1 MKPRDQ
7 PMFDCV
13 LQIQFKLAFIAC
25 QRYAD
30 TCPEQNQTSPKRTSS
45 SRIEDSTVS
54 ERMVESED
62 TKETSETT
70 MKQRSPTL
78 IGSRAMNHSAPP
90 ERLLFDAH
98 QSCCFTYGG
107 GGGGRGESGYTR
119 DLDPHLPKVICQ
131 PTHNCCFKSKSAPLQ
146 PRMMTSQT
154 MMQTGT
160 RKRDSFENEIFA
172 TKTL

>member
-13 LQIQFKLAFIAC
+13 LQIQFKLTFITC

-107 GGGGRGESGYTR
+107 GGGGCGESGYTR

-131 PTHNCCFKSKSAPLQ
+131 TTHNCCIWSKVKVHLS
-146 PRMMTSQT
+146 SQ
-154 MMQTGT
+154 G
-160 RKRDSFENEIFA
+160 
-172 TKTL
+172 